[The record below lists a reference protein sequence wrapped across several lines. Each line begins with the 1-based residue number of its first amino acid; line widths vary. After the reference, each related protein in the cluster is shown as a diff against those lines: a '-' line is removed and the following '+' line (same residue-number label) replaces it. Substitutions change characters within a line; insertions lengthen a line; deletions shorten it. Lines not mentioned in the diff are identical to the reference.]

1 MAHGSACRSLRLPQT
16 SVGTDNPHNLTV
28 LQAEDD
34 ANDVFLLQRA
44 FALEQVSNPLQ
55 TVRDGEEALAY
66 LTGEGQFA
74 DRARYPLPGLVLLDM
89 KMPKLNGLE
98 VLSRIRPRRGL
109 ERLPVAFLSSAFL
122 EVDVAEAYR
131 LGVSFFI
138 VKPFSFDDLR
148 EIVRFLKYWVIHMT
162 PPPTDEKD
170 WIALTCHDLR
180 NRWPQWHRSA
190 A

>member
-1 MAHGSACRSLRLPQT
+1 MDS
-16 SVGTDNPHNLTV
+16 DNPHTLTI

-34 ANDVFLLQRA
+34 VADAFLLQRA
-44 FALEQVSNPLQ
+44 FALEQVRNPLQ

-74 DRARYPLPGLVLLDM
+74 DRARYPLPGLLLLDM

-98 VLSRIRPRRGL
+98 VLRRSRPLRGL
-109 ERLPVAFLSSAFL
+109 EALPVTFLTSAVVAI
-122 EVDVAEAYR
+122 EVAEAYH
-131 LGVSFFI
+131 LGAHFFI
-138 VKPFSFDDLR
+138 LKPISFDDLR
-148 EIVRFLKYWVIHMT
+148 EIVRFLKDWVLHMT
-162 PPPTDEKD
+162 PPPTVETD

-180 NRWPQWHRSA
+180 NRWAQWHKTA

>member
-1 MAHGSACRSLRLPQT
+1 VDG
-16 SVGTDNPHNLTV
+16 DNPHTLTI

-34 ANDVFLLQRA
+34 LSDVFLLQRA
-44 FALEQVSNPLQ
+44 FTLEQVSNPLH

-66 LTGEGQFA
+66 LTGEGQLA

-98 VLSRIRPRRGL
+98 VLRRIRSCRGL
-109 ERLPVAFLSSAFL
+109 ETLPVAFLTSASPPI
-122 EVDVAEAYR
+122 DVAEAYH
-131 LGVSFFI
+131 LGVHFYI

-148 EIVRFLKYWVIHMT
+148 EIVRFLKTWVLHMT
-162 PPPTDEKD
+162 PPPTDQTD

-180 NRWPQWHRSA
+180 KRWPHWHSNA

>member
-1 MAHGSACRSLRLPQT
+1 VDTEKLRSLT
-16 SVGTDNPHNLTV
+16 I

-34 ANDVFLLQRA
+34 PGDVFLLHRA
-44 FALEQVSNPLQ
+44 FRLEQVRNPLQ

-98 VLSRIRPRRGL
+98 VLRRIRPRSGM
-109 ERLPVAFLSSAFL
+109 ENLPVAFLTGAFL
-122 EVDVAEAYR
+122 AIDVAEAYH
-131 LGVSFFI
+131 LGVHFFI
-138 VKPFSFDDLR
+138 VKPFNFDDLR
-148 EIVRFLKYWVIHMT
+148 EIVRFLKDWVLHMT
-162 PPPTDEKD
+162 PPPTDQKD
-170 WIALTCHDLR
+170 WIPLTCRDLEK
-180 NRWPQWHRSA
+180 RWPQWHRRA